1 MLKIGTEWEHSVD
14 TMRNWLTDDAMW
26 IAAGIAVIR
35 VLLILLIGR
44 IAIWVIHKAVTHVIL
59 NRNPTRLHV
68 EQRRVQTIGKLLK
81 NVASYVVYFIVM
93 LLVLSEF
100 NINLG
105 PLLAGA
111 GVLGLAIGFGAQSL
125 VKDVITGFFI
135 ILEDQFA
142 VGDVIQTGAFKG
154 TVEMIGLRATR
165 LTSWTG
171 EVYIIP
177 NGLINEVTNYSLRN
191 SLAIVDV
198 AIAYEEDIDHAIA
211 AIRETVSSVADENL
225 AKPAEVLGVQAL
237 GPSEVTLRVIAECR
251 PNTQAAV
258 SRKLNAEI
266 KKALDARGIEI
277 PYPKTVT
284 YYREE
289 RGGV

>member
-14 TMRNWLTDDAMW
+14 TVRNWLTDDAMW

-35 VLLILLIGR
+35 AVLILLIGR
-44 IAIWVIHKAVTHVIL
+44 IVIWVIHKALTYMIL
-59 NRNPTRLHV
+59 NRHSTRLHV

-111 GVLGLAIGFGAQSL
+111 GVVGLAIGFGAQSL

-142 VGDVIQTGAFKG
+142 VGDVIQTGTYKG

-165 LTSWTG
+165 LSSWTG

-198 AIAYEEDIDHAIA
+198 AIAYEADIDRAIA
-211 AIRETVSSVADENL
+211 VIRETVSTVADENL
-225 AKPAEVLGVQAL
+225 AKPAEVLGIQAL
-237 GPSEVTLRVIAECR
+237 SPTEVTLRVIAECR
-251 PNTQAAV
+251 PNAQAVV

-266 KKALDARGIEI
+266 KKALDAQGIEM
-277 PYPKTVT
+277 PGPRMVT
-284 YYREE
+284 YYRGD